1 MDITHSRRKKGAG
14 ANMRPKCR
22 NPFYERKE
30 EKGRTER
37 RRKGGPKGGERT
49 EPKGGERK
57 ERKENER
64 RKKEKWS

>member
-1 MDITHSRRKKGAG
+1 M
-14 ANMRPKCR
+14 N
-22 NPFYERKE
+22 
-30 EKGRTER
+30 ER